1 MTIEDTFEPLE
12 LRMHHVD
19 RLFYAWQDTPM
30 EEREALVVSKG
41 YSPEFADNLMEY
53 NSLFFEHNTPFT
65 IVPALDGLCK
75 KCRGKIRET
84 KCELQDPDFE
94 VRGVAAIFGKD
105 VVVGGTYTPLDL
117 TERALSYVRKNIEE
131 TGKLPE
137 EYQDNELLATYKKR
151 LAGLEAAYERL
162 LQVAGEAR

>member
-1 MTIEDTFEPLE
+1 M
-12 LRMHHVD
+12 
-19 RLFYAWQDTPM
+19 
-30 EEREALVVSKG
+30 
-41 YSPEFADNLMEY
+41 
-53 NSLFFEHNTPFT
+53 
-65 IVPALDGLCK
+65 
-75 KCRGKIRET
+75 
-84 KCELQDPDFE
+84 
-94 VRGVAAIFGKD
+94 
-105 VVVGGTYTPLDL
+105 DL